1 MSSETCLTLFPGAV
15 AIEISTVR
23 RQLEPTG
30 RSRRSHGNQQASRI
44 VHDLLCGSRFKLGPF
59 MAHLGVE
66 PHTRGTDQVW
76 VGLGLDGRASE
87 AQGGRMGYHSSCVEV
102 YRGVGTDLRGPW
114 TAMTARR
121 PATGEVNALPACPK
135 RLGARCSAEG
145 EHLAEIGR
153 LAATSQAPM

>member
-1 MSSETCLTLFPGAV
+1 MCLTLFPGAV

-23 RQLEPTG
+23 RQLGPTG
-30 RSRRSHGNQQASRI
+30 RNRRSHCNQQASRI
-44 VHDLLCGSRFKLGPF
+44 VHDPPCGSRFKLGPS

-66 PHTRGTDQVW
+66 PHTRGTDQVR

-87 AQGGRMGYHSSCVEV
+87 AQISCVGYHSTCVEG